1 MVLLLFEKKFSKME
15 LVMEEVLQTALKS
28 NGEEESHRGIVFSI
42 RKEKDGVIGSFGR
55 KKRIN
60 EK

>member
-1 MVLLLFEKKFSKME
+1 
-15 LVMEEVLQTALKS
+15 MEEVLQTALKS